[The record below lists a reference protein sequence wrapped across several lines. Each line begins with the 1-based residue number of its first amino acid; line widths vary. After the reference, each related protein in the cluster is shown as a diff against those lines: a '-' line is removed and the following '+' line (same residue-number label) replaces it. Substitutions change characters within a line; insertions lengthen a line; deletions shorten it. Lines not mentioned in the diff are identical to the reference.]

1 MTDVEKKV
9 MVRLCAKILTE
20 TKLYDTDMEVRNL
33 IDWIC
38 VSEQI
43 KANNNTIRNLIGEY
57 KKIEPDCREGVRTQ
71 LERMKELCKERNNLY
86 EKQNDLK
93 GQKQKIEKSLER

>member
-1 MTDVEKKV
+1 MEKKV
-9 MVRLCAKILTE
+9 MVVRLCSKILTE
-20 TKLYDTDMEVRNL
+20 TELYDTDMEVRNL

-43 KANNNTIRNLIGEY
+43 KTNNNTIRNLTGEY
-57 KKIEPDCREGVRTQ
+57 KKIEPDCREGVRAQ

-86 EKQNDLK
+86 DKQNNLK
-93 GQKQKIEKSLER
+93 GQKQKIEKSLEW